1 MDERYRNLVQHLA
14 VRSVHPS
21 DTHTESAAEI
31 LSLALMI
38 VRLELSITIF
48 TNAH

>member
-14 VRSVHPS
+14 VHPS